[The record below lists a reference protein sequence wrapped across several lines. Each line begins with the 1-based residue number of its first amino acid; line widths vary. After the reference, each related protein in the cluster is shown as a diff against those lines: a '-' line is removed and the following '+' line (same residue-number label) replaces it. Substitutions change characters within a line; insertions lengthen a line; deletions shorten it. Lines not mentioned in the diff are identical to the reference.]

1 MFERP
6 LDAKLQTWL
15 NAEHG
20 PSGPAYDRLKHAC
33 ETGVAADW
41 LVCPPG
47 SALGLYLLPEGRIDF
62 RTLCMTLA
70 SLWQQDRDGLQG
82 VFLQPIARLGAK
94 KNNAADRMS
103 PIDHRPQG
111 VMQRVVEGP

>member
-1 MFERP
+1 M
-6 LDAKLQTWL
+6 
-15 NAEHG
+15 
-20 PSGPAYDRLKHAC
+20 PSTDPVVSPMTAQNTPA
-33 ETGVAADW
+33 TPGVAADW

-47 SALGLYLLPEGRIDF
+47 SALVLYLLPEGRIDF

-70 SLWQQDRDGLQG
+70 SLRQPDRDGLQG
-82 VFLQPIARLGAK
+82 VFLQPIARLRAK

-103 PIDHRPQG
+103 PVDHRPQG